1 VGNIRVTVSEIRLS
15 PEQILYFSPQ
25 EPDKQSK
32 FEVTISL
39 NFVHLEFILLSI
51 AFLTKKYSCKNQK
64 TNKKN
69 HLDYLFVLVPGQ
81 TGL

>member
-39 NFVHLEFILLSI
+39 NFVHLEFILLLYWVYYAI
-51 AFLTKKYSCKNQK
+51 AFLTKNTLVKTKKQTKN
-64 TNKKN
+64 TWIIC
-69 HLDYLFVLVPGQ
+69 LS
-81 TGL
+81 